1 MKKEVYEMIKEI
13 SKFFKSENIEY
24 FGVLP
29 IEECRVKK
37 EYLLS
42 REDGF
47 SPKSVICLLV
57 PYYTKEGKNISKY
70 AVSCDYH
77 LYMRGLFSRFSEFF
91 AQAYPN
97 NVCRCF
103 SDHSPVSE
111 LYLAAKCGLGVVG
124 ENGLLITEKHSSFVF
139 VGEIFTDISAK
150 DLGYIKAEEIKS
162 CIKCG
167 KCKKACPTK
176 CLENY
181 ERECLS
187 AITQKKGELSRE
199 EISLM
204 LDYNTAWG
212 CDICQNVCPYTERAI
227 KNGTVKTPIEFFYED
242 AIDNLTLEKLDK
254 MSEEEFLCR
263 AYSWRKRETI
273 RRNLLFLEEE
283 NSGNGIENK
292 D

>member
-1 MKKEVYEMIKEI
+1 MIKEI
-13 SKFFKSENIEY
+13 SEFFKSENIEY

-29 IEECRVKK
+29 IEECRLKK

-70 AVSCDYH
+70 AVSRDYH

-91 AQAYPN
+91 SQAYPYN
-97 NVCRCF
+97 ACRCF

-111 LYLAAKCGLGVVG
+111 LYLAARCGLGVVG
-124 ENGLLITEKHSSFVF
+124 ENGLLITEKHSSFIF

-150 DLGYIKAEEIKS
+150 DLGYVKAEEIKG

-187 AITQKKGELSRE
+187 AITQKKGELSFE
-199 EISLM
+199 EKSLM

-227 KNGTVKTPIEFFYED
+227 KNNTIKTPIEFFYE
-242 AIDNLTLEKLDK
+242 APIDNLTLKTLDE
-254 MSEEEFLCR
+254 MSEEEFSMR
-263 AYSWRKRETI
+263 AYSWRKRETV
-273 RRNLLFLEEE
+273 RRNLLFLEGK
-283 NSGNGIENK
+283 SSDGII
-292 D
+292 